1 MLSINAKFQFEL
13 GCYHSSSIYAL
24 LQPAFYS
31 KWTVNHKTT
40 TTTNPFQYTNGN
52 CKNLHERVNFL
63 KSNSWMEG
71 GFSNFRSLL
80 KLYNCVLAHVLIL
93 TFLEWRRRVSYWQN
107 YNYALLGL
115 KSTNQWSCQHLSV
128 GLPFS
133 LLNPSRACFISFV
146 LFFFF
151 FFVRWAVLQ
160 HLRCNFYMYSVNLI
174 STLISFNCLFNRIF
188 PTPRLFL

>member
-1 MLSINAKFQFEL
+1 MDCKSGKKKKP
-13 GCYHSSSIYAL
+13 S
-24 LQPAFYS
+24 
-31 KWTVNHKTT
+31 
-40 TTTNPFQYTNGN
+40 QYTNGN

-71 GFSNFRSLL
+71 GFSNFRSML

-107 YNYALLGL
+107 YALLGL
-115 KSTNQWSCQHLSV
+115 KPTTQWSCQHLSI
-128 GLPFS
+128 GWLFS
-133 LLNPSRACFISFV
+133 LLNPSGTCFISFV
-146 LFFFF
+146 LIFLFFF

-174 STLISFNCLFNRIF
+174 STLISFNCLFHRIF
-188 PTPRLFL
+188 PTPQLFL